1 MESIRKIILVTGANG
16 LTGREIV
23 RKLSTKGVSVRALVR
38 NVAKAK
44 SLSLDTLPNVTI
56 YEGDMEKIET
66 LAPALRGADKAIL
79 ISSSNPDMESVQ
91 SAFIEAAKK
100 FNLNHI
106 VKLSGIIADINSPF
120 RYARM
125 HAEIE
130 RRLENSGIS
139 FTHLRAGEFM
149 QSYFRQVPFILKQNS
164 LFLPMGNERIASID
178 VSDVAEVAVKILT
191 GAGHKGNVYPITG
204 AEALTMD
211 EVAEKFSIVLG
222 RKIKYINIPPGEAN
236 KARLDAGMPHYTVDA
251 LDELFEERRKGK
263 ESKVYYTMQNVFG
276 LRPTTFEE
284 FIIRNLQV
292 FKGELPV
299 TKI

>member
-1 MESIRKIILVTGANG
+1 
-16 LTGREIV
+16 
-23 RKLSTKGVSVRALVR
+23 VRALVR

-44 SLSLDTLPNVTI
+44 SLSFDTLPNVTI

-66 LAPALRGADKAIL
+66 LAPALRGADKAML
-79 ISSSNPDMESVQ
+79 ISFSNPDMESVQ
-91 SAFIEAAKK
+91 SNFIEAAKK
-100 FNLNHI
+100 FNLKHI

-191 GAGHKGNVYPITG
+191 GSGHKGNVYPITG
-204 AEALTMD
+204 TEALTMD

-222 RKIKYINIPPGEAN
+222 RKIKYTNIPPEEAN

-251 LDELFEERRKGK
+251 LDELFAERRKGK

-299 TKI
+299 PKI

>member
-56 YEGDMEKIET
+56 YEGYMEKIET
-66 LAPALRGADKAIL
+66 LAPALRGVDKAIL

-164 LFLPMGNERIASID
+164 LFLSMGNERIASID
-178 VSDVAEVAVKILT
+178 D
-191 GAGHKGNVYPITG
+191 
-204 AEALTMD
+204 
-211 EVAEKFSIVLG
+211 
-222 RKIKYINIPPGEAN
+222 
-236 KARLDAGMPHYTVDA
+236 
-251 LDELFEERRKGK
+251 
-263 ESKVYYTMQNVFG
+263 
-276 LRPTTFEE
+276 
-284 FIIRNLQV
+284 
-292 FKGELPV
+292 
-299 TKI
+299 

>member
-1 MESIRKIILVTGANG
+1 MRKIILVTGANG

-23 RKLSTKGVSVRALVR
+23 RRLSAKDISVRVLVR
-38 NVAKAK
+38 NIAKAK
-44 SLSLDTLPNVTI
+44 SLSFDTLPNVTI
-56 YEGDMEKIET
+56 YEGDMNKSES
-66 LAPALRGADKAIL
+66 LSSALRGADKAML
-79 ISSSNPDMESVQ
+79 ISSSNSEMESVQ
-91 SAFIEAAKK
+91 SNFILAAKK

-149 QSYFRQVPFILKQNS
+149 QSYFRQIPFILKQNS
-164 LFLPMGNERIASID
+164 LFLPMGNQKIASID
-178 VSDVAEVAVKILT
+178 VEDVAAVAVKILT
-191 GAGHKGNVYPITG
+191 GSGHKGNVYPMTG
-204 AEALTMD
+204 TEALTMD
-211 EVAEKFSIVLG
+211 EVAEKFSTVLG
-222 RKIKYINIPPGEAN
+222 RKIKYINITPEEAN
-236 KARLDAGMPHYTVDA
+236 KARLAAGMPQYIVDA
-251 LDELFEERRKGK
+251 LDELFAERRKGK
-263 ESKVYYTMQNVFG
+263 ESKVYNTMQTVFG

-284 FIIRNLQV
+284 FITRNLQI

-299 TKI
+299 PNI

>member
-56 YEGDMEKIET
+56 YEGYMEKIET
-66 LAPALRGADKAIL
+66 LAPALRGVDKAIL

-164 LFLPMGNERIASID
+164 LFLSMGNERIASID
-178 VSDVAEVAVKILT
+178 VSDVAEVSVKILT
-191 GAGHKGNVYPITG
+191 GSGHKGNVYPITG

-211 EVAEKFSIVLG
+211 EVAEKFSTVLG
-222 RKIKYINIPPGEAN
+222 RKINYINIPREEAN
-236 KARLDAGMPHYTVDA
+236 NARLDAGMPHYDVDG

-299 TKI
+299 MKI